1 MTADTSVQS
10 NNGVKDLSFESKP
23 IGDLF
28 GQLPTN
34 PDDYARCLLSDEQ
47 IEFYKANGY
56 LTQVRVLTD
65 EQCNRIIDEYKKF
78 LLWNQ
83 PQKNSNGKDDAHL
96 LEFPEKELLHEY
108 HSNQSNDP
116 NNVVTHM
123 LGHWRISPLFHDLIF
138 LPQVTV
144 PSSQLLAAF
153 HPSKQALLPVQF
165 WHDQLFAKP
174 PHYGGGVAWH
184 QDYSYWT
191 RTEPMQHLTV
201 HIALDDQTEENGAIK
216 YVPGSH
222 FWHRVENGKEVPLP
236 ITDIDF
242 KDMDS
247 VKKVLTPEEVEKFHP
262 VSALL
267 KKGHA
272 SFHHPLTVHGSF
284 PNRTALPRRA
294 AVLNYFAEGT
304 RSNTDQPLLLGIPII
319 PRGEPLESRFF
330 PKVFDPKWM

>member
-1 MTADTSVQS
+1 MTS
-10 NNGVKDLSFESKP
+10 NDVSDLSFISKP

-28 GQLPTN
+28 GSLPNN
-34 PDDYARCLLSDEQ
+34 PDDYARCLLSEEE
-47 IEFYKANGY
+47 ISFYKANGY

-65 EQCNRIIDEYKKF
+65 EQCNRIIDEYNRF

-83 PQKNSNGKDDAHL
+83 PAENLDGKDDAHRL
-96 LEFPEKELLHEY
+96 NFPEKDLLYEY
-108 HSNQSNDP
+108 HSNQSTDP

-144 PSSQLLAAF
+144 PTSQLLAAE
-153 HPSKQALLPVQF
+153 HPSNVKLLPVQF

-174 PHYGGGVAWH
+174 PFYGGGVAWH

-201 HIALDDQTEENGAIK
+201 HIALDDQTVENGAIH
-216 YVPGSH
+216 YIPGSH
-222 FWHRVENGKEVPLP
+222 RWHRMKDGKVVPLP

-242 KDMDS
+242 KNMDS
-247 VKKVLTPEEVEKFHP
+247 VKEILTEEERQQFQP
-262 VSALL
+262 MPGLL

-272 SFHHPLTVHGSF
+272 SFHHPLAVHGSF
-284 PNRTALPRRA
+284 PNRTASPRRA
-294 AVLNYFAEGT
+294 AVLNYFVEGT
-304 RSNTDQPLLLGIPII
+304 RSNTDEALLQGVPII
-319 PRGEPLESRFF
+319 PRGQLLQNRFF
-330 PKVFDPKWM
+330 PQVFDPKWM